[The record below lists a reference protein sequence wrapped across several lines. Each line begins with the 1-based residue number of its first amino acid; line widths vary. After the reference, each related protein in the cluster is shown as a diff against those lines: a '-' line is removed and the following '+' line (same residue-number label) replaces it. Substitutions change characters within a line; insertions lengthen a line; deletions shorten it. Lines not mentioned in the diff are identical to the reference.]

1 MKDIRK
7 PPFWH
12 RIGWSEK
19 AAYLCSSRQAK
30 DYSEAC
36 AMLKKRKPVK
46 RPEPAPVVM
55 RYPYA
60 ND

>member
-19 AAYLCSSRQAK
+19 AAYLLSSKQAR

-36 AMLKKRKPVK
+36 SMLAKRKPVK
-46 RPEPAPVVM
+46 QPTAPVVM
-55 RYPYA
+55 RYPYN